1 MTESQT
7 MLELVDAGLRHADG
21 LSAQLE
27 KPEWKPS
34 RAHVEQARNSIKK
47 LADLV
52 RATAAAQPVAW
63 LRDTDEGEGGV
74 STDLCDKD
82 EPGAYAVYRASPPP
96 IPAGDAGTENQL
108 GSSER
113 LGPHYDGTTIDN
125 QQLHGTTRRNQPVVT
140 AGETAHTIPAD
151 TQAMRSALA
160 GLIEAV
166 RRDSDEDGKCISGYT
181 SARLSDA
188 RAALAATGHR
198 AGGEG

>member
-82 EPGAYAVYRASPPP
+82 EPGAYAVYRASPP
-96 IPAGDAGTENQL
+96 
-108 GSSER
+108 
-113 LGPHYDGTTIDN
+113 
-125 QQLHGTTRRNQPVVT
+125 
-140 AGETAHTIPAD
+140 
-151 TQAMRSALA
+151 QAMRSALA

>member
-1 MTESQT
+1 MTKLQPCPFCGSEKITAYSGQVIT
-7 MLELVDAGLRHADG
+7 GAWVACLSCGLETPTETGITH
-21 LSAQLE
+21 E
-27 KPEWKPS
+27 K
-34 RAHVEQARNSIKK
+34 AVEYWNA
-47 LADLV
+47 

-82 EPGAYAVYRASPPP
+82 EPGAYAVYRASPP
-96 IPAGDAGTENQL
+96 
-108 GSSER
+108 
-113 LGPHYDGTTIDN
+113 
-125 QQLHGTTRRNQPVVT
+125 
-140 AGETAHTIPAD
+140 
-151 TQAMRSALA
+151 QAMRSALA